1 MSQKYTGLL
10 DIHKGIAQPIE
21 PTNQEADLFIAQGI
35 LLHIAQSPV
44 STNQEADLF
53 IAQRKL
59 QSIFP
64 EVTFPLSNG

>member
-35 LLHIAQSPV
+35 LQHIAQSPV